1 MKKRTVILITCLA
14 LIAIGTIWTI
24 KEYNNLI
31 VAEESVTTTWSNV
44 ESQYQRRADLI
55 PNLVNTVKGY
65 TTHEKETLESV
76 ISARTKAIQT
86 TIANDLSAENIQ
98 KFQAAQNEVG
108 SALGRL
114 LAISE
119 NYPDLK
125 ANQNFINLQEQLE
138 GTENRIQVERQKF
151 NETVKSY
158 NIHIRCFPTNIVA
171 QLFDF
176 DTKSTF
182 TFCVLWFFHLSL
194 LLYKHW

>member
-14 LIAIGTIWTI
+14 LISISIIWTI

-31 VAEESVTTTWSNV
+31 VAEESVTTAWSNV

-65 TTHEKETLESV
+65 TTHEKETPESV
-76 ISARTKAIQT
+76 VSARAKAIQT
-86 TIANDLSAENIQ
+86 NISNDLSAENIQ
-98 KFQAAQNEVG
+98 KFQVAQNEVG

-158 NIHIRCFPTNIVA
+158 NIRIRRFPTNIVA
-171 QLFDF
+171 QWFNF
-176 DTKSTF
+176 ETKSTF
-182 TFCVLWFFHLSL
+182 TANQNTENAPIIEF
-194 LLYKHW
+194 

>member
-14 LIAIGTIWTI
+14 LISISIIWTI

-31 VAEESVTTTWSNV
+31 VAEESVTTAWSNV

-76 ISARTKAIQT
+76 VSARAKAIQT
-86 TIANDLSAENIQ
+86 NISNDLSAENIQ
-98 KFQAAQNEVG
+98 KFQVAQNEVG

-158 NIHIRCFPTNIVA
+158 NIRIRRFPTNIVA
-171 QLFDF
+171 QWFNF
-176 DTKSTF
+176 ETKSTF
-182 TFCVLWFFHLSL
+182 TANQNTENAPIIEF
-194 LLYKHW
+194 